1 MVWVNFIFAF
11 YSRLLGFSTCFL
23 LQWQEYECSVAEL
36 LTAIDWDK
44 KDRGV
49 GFWNDTMEFYQVL
62 LEKLEV
68 EMEVTVNVNEL

>member
-1 MVWVNFIFAF
+1 MQ
-11 YSRLLGFSTCFL
+11 R
-23 LQWQEYECSVAEL
+23 QEYECSVAEL

-68 EMEVTVNVNEL
+68 EMEVTVNVNELYLPYLLIDCK